1 MKGTSRLMALGALAM
16 PPVLTA
22 PAQAAAAAVPDA
34 AASAAGGGAA
44 TDQPPPVRAMT
55 DLEKSAAGCV
65 VSAGA
70 TTGLVYALGPSEF
83 IMVVVGG
90 LIVPSSS
97 PVLFVGLLSTITSM
111 ACGAGAA
118 FTPAVLWGWRQLGY
132 PEGQAMAASADPQHP
147 AASPPEAAAG
157 GVPGQPK

>member
-1 MKGTSRLMALGALAM
+1 MKGTSRLMALGVLAM
-16 PPVLTA
+16 PLVLTG
-22 PAQAAAAAVPDA
+22 PAQAAAAVPEAAVA
-34 AASAAGGGAA
+34 AAGGSAA
-44 TDQPPPVRAMT
+44 ADQPPPVRAMT
-55 DLEKSAAGCV
+55 DLEKAAAGCV

-83 IMVVVGG
+83 VMVVVGG

-132 PEGQAMAASADPQHP
+132 PEGQTVAAAADPPHP
-147 AASPPEAAAG
+147 ATTPPDGGGAA
-157 GVPGQPK
+157 K